1 MKPHLSLILAAAAQ
15 FSLATF
21 PALSHPGSGIV
32 VDRQGEIYFEDTGS
46 GVWKLD
52 TQGKLTQIGP
62 TRFHWLALDADDRLR
77 GATLPSGSNG
87 EITRVAAKPTLLV
100 ASDFPIALSRDG
112 SLYYPSHG
120 TALPLQIMKLTP
132 SGRTSVLAR
141 LPAPQ
146 AGKPLSELNG
156 LATGPDES
164 VYYTENK
171 AIGRITPQGR
181 VSTIVENIKLPKCA
195 SIPGNEA
202 KDAPLLRGLV
212 VADGGTI
219 YVAASGCGSV
229 LKVTPEGQITILLEV
244 ESPWSPTAVAL
255 FGEDLYVLEYLHTA
269 EEDRR
274 AWVPRVRKVSPEGK
288 STIIATVRR

>member
-1 MKPHLSLILAAAAQ
+1 MKPRFSFILAVATQ

-32 VDRQGEIYFEDTGS
+32 VDRQGEIFFADTGS

-52 TQGKLTQIGP
+52 TQGRLTQIAAH
-62 TRFHWLALDADDRLR
+62 RFHWLTMDADDRLR
-77 GATLPSGSNG
+77 DTTLPSGSNG
-87 EITRVAAKPTLLV
+87 EITRVGAKPTLLV
-100 ASDFPIALSRDG
+100 ASDFPIAIGRDG

-120 TALPLQIMKLTP
+120 TALPLQILKLTP
-132 SGRTSVLAR
+132 SGQTVLAR
-141 LPAPQ
+141 PPAPK
-146 AGKPLSELNG
+146 AGNPLSELNG
-156 LATGPDES
+156 LATGPDAS

-171 AIGRITPQGR
+171 AIRRITPQGR
-181 VSTIVENIKLPKCA
+181 VSTIVENVNLPRCA

-202 KDAPLLRGLV
+202 KDAPLLRGLT
-212 VADGGTI
+212 VADRGTI

-229 LKVTPEGQITILLEV
+229 LKVTPEGQITIVLEV
-244 ESPWSPTAVAL
+244 DSPWSPTAVAL

-274 AWVPRVRKVSPEGK
+274 AWVPRVRKVSPDGK
-288 STIIATVRR
+288 SSIIAIVRR